1 MSRPPHRLK
10 PSSFVAHLYDMMNN
24 PMLTPLC
31 GFAPDGKS
39 FYVTDSKDFPEK
51 VLPQVR
57 GNKYRPVHANHYF

>member
-1 MSRPPHRLK
+1 
-10 PSSFVAHLYDMMNN
+10 MMNN

-39 FYVTDSKDFPEK
+39 FYVTNSKDFPEK